1 MFKADGRIPFFAVYV
16 CMYGLNVAE
25 IIHFQSGKL
34 HLPAEDGFLAIQEYI
49 FVEISD
55 RSYKIHP
62 DQKAAAAHFVA
73 EVVLSVIVDELI
85 GILFLSAK

>member
-1 MFKADGRIPFFAVYV
+1 MFEADGRIPFFAVYV
-16 CMYGLNVAE
+16 CMYGLNVVE
-25 IIHFQSGKL
+25 IIHFQSGMF
-34 HLPAEDGFLAIQEYI
+34 HLPAEDGLLTIQEYV

-55 RSYKIHP
+55 RLHKIHP
-62 DQKAAAAHFVA
+62 DQKTAATHFMT